1 MNVLVFTTLWP
12 NAEEPNFGVFIKH
25 RALALSQLDGVKL
38 RVVAPVPY
46 FPKSL
51 AGALLPKSWQVKARI
66 KEQEVIE
73 GVTVEHPRYLVT
85 PKVGMRF
92 YGDWMARGAEAVVRE
107 LHRQEPFDLIDAHYI
122 YPDAYAALQ
131 LGRSLDLPVV
141 MTARGS
147 DINQFTQLPYIRPLI
162 QRALGEADGIIA
174 VSEGLKREMIALGIA
189 ADKIKVI
196 RNGINRDIFHL
207 KDQASARRLPGLDA
221 QRRIIITVSR
231 LIQGK
236 GLDRLI
242 QAMAV
247 LARRSL
253 AADALLYIIGAGPE
267 RAALEKMIAAYGLQN
282 RVFLTG
288 ARLQSELPDWYAAA
302 DLFCLATHREG
313 CPNVV
318 IEALACGLPVIATDT
333 PGVDELITDSVNGL
347 LVPVTNSPAESFA
360 DKIAVALGKEWHRR
374 AIASSGG
381 ARDWQEVAQEV
392 KDTLSAVIARHHQQP
407 AKKVCPDHQ

>member
-46 FPKSL
+46 FPKAL
-51 AGALLPKSWQVKARI
+51 AGAWLPKSWQVKARI
-66 KEQEVIE
+66 KAQEVID

-85 PKVGMRF
+85 PKIGMRF

-107 LHRQEPFDLIDAHYI
+107 LHRQEPFDVIDAHYI
-122 YPDAYAALQ
+122 YPDADAARQ
-131 LGRSLDLPVV
+131 LGRKLDLPVV

-147 DINQFTQLPYIRPLI
+147 DINQFTRLPDIRPLI
-162 QRALGEADGIIA
+162 QRALSQADGLIA
-174 VSEGLKREMIALGIA
+174 VSDGLKREMVALGIA
-189 ADKIKVI
+189 DDQIRVI
-196 RNGINRDIFHL
+196 RNGVNRDSFHL
-207 KDQASARRLPGLDA
+207 RDQAGARRLLGLDV

-242 QAMAV
+242 QAMAL

-253 AADALLYIIGAGPE
+253 AADPLLYIIGAGPE
-267 RAALEKMIAAYGLQN
+267 RAALEKMIAAYGLQD

-333 PGVDELITDSVNGL
+333 PGVDELLTDAVNGS
-347 LVPVTNSPAESFA
+347 LVPVTDSPAESFA
-360 DKIAVALGKEWHRR
+360 DKIAVALDRTWNRR

-381 ARDWQEVAQEV
+381 ARDWQEVAREV
-392 KDTLSAVIARHHQQP
+392 KDTLSAVIARHQP
-407 AKKVCPDHQ
+407 QRK